1 MAGLPGGVQGGD
13 ADGASPSL
21 ATVLQLVRCVLQRR
35 SKRVGGR
42 ASGTFDVPCFLS
54 LQHLTCLLAEVK
66 ARPAACAG
74 GGGGAPVTTAEA
86 LLDIL
91 LLTPVRWLVE
101 DGRGGGGCTTGDGEA
116 TNWDS
121 ERCEQICSL
130 ASWMLQSCWPAH
142 VSSAATA
149 EGSEGQELHVPR
161 PDVPGHD
168 AAVQARGEA
177 ALPDILHPGVHA
189 WDVARVEE
197 VKGAQ
202 RREKVLRW
210 MTALAAAHDGVC
222 DRILRLASHPKGL
235 LRAVL
240 FLYRTPAPSQHRLA
254 LLSAINSFLAVITAR
269 AALLAHRKMLL
280 LIDAEEVGTVRTVLS
295 SLGDSLP
302 DPTDMG
308 APAPADTPDSAVR
321 SEALA
326 LFFRWLW
333 SGQSLS
339 RLKSLVGRLSE
350 ADEAGKTPL
359 SSVAAPA
366 RVLLDLW

>member
-1 MAGLPGGVQGGD
+1 MCVCVCVCDWVCVHTISLFLP
-13 ADGASPSL
+13 PSL
-21 ATVLQLVRCVLQRR
+21 SLTHTHTF
-35 SKRVGGR
+35 R
-42 ASGTFDVPCFLS
+42 ASGTYDVPCFLS
-54 LQHLTCLLAEVK
+54 VQHLTCLLAEVK
-66 ARPAACAG
+66 ARPAEFVG
-74 GGGGAPVTTAEA
+74 GGGGGGGVPLTTADA

-101 DGRGGGGCTTGDGEA
+101 DGRSGAAGTAGHGEA

-121 ERCEQICSL
+121 ERCEQICAL
-130 ASWMLQSCWPAH
+130 VSWMLQSCWPAH

-149 EGSEGQELHVPR
+149 DGGESQGLHVQR
-161 PDVPGHD
+161 SDVPGHG
-168 AAVQARGEA
+168 AAVQARDEA

-202 RREKVLRW
+202 RREKVVRW

-240 FLYRTPAPSQHRLA
+240 FLYRTPAPGQHRPA
-254 LLSAINSFLAVITAR
+254 LLSAINSFLAVVTAR

-308 APAPADTPDSAVR
+308 APAPADTPDAAVR
-321 SEALA
+321 REALA

-339 RLKSLVGRLSE
+339 RLKSLAGRLSE
-350 ADEAGKTPL
+350 AGDEARGQLPL
-359 SSVAAPA
+359 NSVTAPA